1 MRKISPFHQRAITQ
15 LLKHHGII
23 MPRRKKSAFERF
35 FSFKQHRRRFGA
47 AKIIAADGPDLEC
60 MRRTVV
66 DTESQCYTHGSENDL
81 QEHLNNLRK
90 EFHGTT
96 ELEYYHAKLNVLLR
110 RDFQT
115 EETFRKFTE
124 LWDAE
129 HDFLIEHLNTRWLI
143 SAADSFIDHHSDP
156 LTRAYAFTAVTLVN
170 TCKVYESER
179 FACKTQTTPP
189 DPQQIEALQNERIPL
204 FDGTSALVI
213 GTDDTLRNMY
223 WRLDSLQE
231 NIPTSLILKELFRRV
246 NTHETAFKRMKD
258 QHTRK
263 NTVWW

>member
-1 MRKISPFHQRAITQ
+1 
-15 LLKHHGII
+15 

-35 FSFKQHRRRFGA
+35 FSIKQHRRRLGA
-47 AKIIAADGPDLEC
+47 SKIALGGADFERMKCDF
-60 MRRTVV
+60 V
-66 DTESQCYTHGSENDL
+66 DTDSQSYTHGSENDL
-81 QEHLNNLRK
+81 PGHLNNLRK
-90 EFHGTT
+90 EFHGAT

-110 RDFQT
+110 RGFQT
-115 EETFRKFTE
+115 EVTFRKFTE
-124 LWDAE
+124 LWEAE
-129 HDFLIEHLNTRWLI
+129 HDFLIEQLNTRWLI
-143 SAADSFIDHHSDP
+143 SAADSFIDHHPDP
-156 LTRAYAFTAVTLVN
+156 LTRAYAFTAVTLIN

-189 DPQQIEALQNERIPL
+189 DPKKIKALQNERTPF
-204 FDGTSALVI
+204 FDGTSAFVI
-213 GTDDTLRNMY
+213 GTDDTLRNMH

>member
-204 FDGTSALVI
+204 FDGTSAFVI